1 MPEESSTVAS
11 GTNTT
16 TDAPSS
22 STSSEQPE
30 SANVDVLEN
39 AKKLLGTGNKHMV
52 MGNIP
57 AAVSVFQEACG
68 MLAKK
73 YGDTADECAE
83 AFFLCGKAL
92 LDLAR
97 MENGVLGNAL
107 QGVPEEEDGV
117 EDETEKDGKF
127 ESTENLD
134 ENTRKVLR
142 DQVYDAMAEK
152 EKKEGD
158 VTEGADTTKGG
169 TDTVTECKLNKDQP
183 EEKSEPLKTEQPPT
197 AVKEETEAKVSSKE
211 AEATE
216 NEKEVS
222 STNVE
227 PAADS
232 TNEGDAPPAEE
243 KVSPKK
249 EEPSSEQKQEE
260 MAIEESKKEIES
272 EDKENED
279 PLKNGEVSEGKEAE
293 ENEDA
298 DEAEAMEEGEDAE
311 EDEVE
316 EEDNAEDENTEDKES
331 EEEEVGNLQLAWEM
345 LEIAKVIYKRKESK
359 EDQLRA
365 AQTYLKLG
373 EVGLESGN
381 YTQAAED
388 FQECLT
394 LQKKHLEPHSRL
406 LAETYYQL
414 GLVSGYSGQYDLAIQ
429 YYNQS
434 VEVIQNRLSMLKEV
448 LDKAENEDSVADD
461 KKEMEELKVLLPE
474 IKEKIEDAKESKTTG
489 HVASE
494 AIKETMTGGSTSAFS
509 GDSGT
514 TSTTPTNSSEG
525 ASSKAVSDISH
536 LVRKKR
542 KTEDES
548 PIKEAKKSKPEPAI
562 NGAEEPASNGNGVEK
577 MEEEPSQSA
586 VSLESSA

>member
-11 GTNTT
+11 ATNTA

-30 SANVDVLEN
+30 SANVDVFEN

-134 ENTRKVLR
+134 
-142 DQVYDAMAEK
+142 
-152 EKKEGD
+152 
-158 VTEGADTTKGG
+158 
-169 TDTVTECKLNKDQP
+169 
-183 EEKSEPLKTEQPPT
+183 
-197 AVKEETEAKVSSKE
+197 
-211 AEATE
+211 
-216 NEKEVS
+216 
-222 STNVE
+222 
-227 PAADS
+227 
-232 TNEGDAPPAEE
+232 
-243 KVSPKK
+243 
-249 EEPSSEQKQEE
+249 
-260 MAIEESKKEIES
+260 
-272 EDKENED
+272 
-279 PLKNGEVSEGKEAE
+279 
-293 ENEDA
+293 
-298 DEAEAMEEGEDAE
+298 DAE

-331 EEEEVGNLQLAWEM
+331 EEDEVGNLQLAWEM

-394 LQKKHLEPHSRL
+394 LQKKYLEPHSRL

-448 LDKAENEDSVADD
+448 LEKAENEDSVVDD

-509 GDSGT
+509 GDSGS
-514 TSTTPTNSSEG
+514 TSATPANSSEG

-542 KTEDES
+542 KPEDES
-548 PIKEAKKSKPEPAI
+548 PIKEAKKSKPETAV

-586 VSLESSA
+586 VSVETSA